1 VPVYAA
7 PPMAQ
12 LPLTFDSQGLVPVI
26 VQDHLTGEVRML
38 AFATPEA
45 IQSTRETGR
54 ATFWSRSRS
63 ELWEKGRTSGN
74 EIRVLRVLVDCD
86 ADCVIYSSEPHGNSC
101 HTGAPSCFFQTLEG
115 DAGAERLEGDAGK
128 AKLEGE
134 ADETPRPPTPPQ
146 TLLATLE
153 SVLEARKRS
162 TGKASYTKSL
172 YDAGAPKIG
181 AKLREEAGEAAQAIE
196 SESDERVVSE
206 AADVLYHLL
215 VGLRWRSIPLRR
227 VFAELARRV
236 GTSGHEE
243 KASRRPV
250 P

>member
-1 VPVYAA
+1 
-7 PPMAQ
+7 MAQ
-12 LPLTFDSQGLVPVI
+12 LPLTFDAHGLVPVI
-26 VQDHLTGEVRML
+26 VQDHLTGEVRMF

-45 IQSTRETGR
+45 IQRTRETGR
-54 ATFWSRSRS
+54 ATFWSRSRN

-115 DAGAERLEGDAGK
+115 EAGSETLGQ
-128 AKLEGE
+128 E
-134 ADETPRPPTPPQ
+134 AAPQ
-146 TLLATLE
+146 ILLVALE
-153 SVLEARKRS
+153 SVLEARKS
-162 TGKASYTKSL
+162 SSGKASYTKSL

-196 SESDERVVSE
+196 SETDERVVSE
-206 AADVLYHLL
+206 AADVLYHLM
-215 VGLRWRSIPLRR
+215 VGLRWRGIPLRR
-227 VFAELARRV
+227 VLVQLASRM
-236 GTSGHEE
+236 GTGGHEE
-243 KASRRPV
+243 KASRRPA

>member
-1 VPVYAA
+1 
-7 PPMAQ
+7 MAQ
-12 LPLTFDSQGLVPVI
+12 LPLTFDAHGLVPVI
-26 VQDHLTGEVRML
+26 VQDHLTGEVRMF

-45 IQSTRETGR
+45 IRRTRETGR

-115 DAGAERLEGDAGK
+115 EMGS
-128 AKLEGE
+128 E
-134 ADETPRPPTPPQ
+134 ALGQTPAPQ
-146 TLLATLE
+146 TLLGALE
-153 SVLEARKRS
+153 AVLEARKNS
-162 TGKASYTKSL
+162 TGKTSYTKSL

-181 AKLREEAGEAAQAIE
+181 AKLREEAGEAALALE
-196 SESDERVVSE
+196 AETDERVVSE
-206 AADVLYHLL
+206 AADLLYHLL
-215 VGLRWRSIPLRR
+215 VGLRWRAIPVRR
-227 VFAELARRV
+227 VLAELARRA

-243 KASRRPV
+243 KASRRPG

>member
-1 VPVYAA
+1 MPVYALG
-7 PPMAQ
+7 PMAQ
-12 LPLTFDSQGLVPVI
+12 LPLTFDSRGLVPVI
-26 VQDHLTGEVRML
+26 VQDHLTGEVRMF

-45 IQSTRETGR
+45 IRSTRETGR
-54 ATFWSRSRS
+54 ATFWSRSRG

-74 EIRVLRVLVDCD
+74 EIRVLGMLVDCD

-101 HTGAPSCFFQTLEG
+101 HTGAPSCFFQS
-115 DAGAERLEGDAGK
+115 
-128 AKLEGE
+128 LEGE
-134 ADETPRPPTPPQ
+134 AGDTLEAQTEPPQ

-153 SVLEARKRS
+153 AVLEARKAS

-181 AKLREEAGEAAQAIE
+181 AKLREEAGEAAQALE
-196 SESDERVVSE
+196 AESDERVVSE
-206 AADVLYHLL
+206 AADVLYHLM

-227 VFAELARRV
+227 VFVELARRL

-243 KASRRPV
+243 KASRP
-250 P
+250 PAP

>member
-1 VPVYAA
+1 
-7 PPMAQ
+7 MAQ
-12 LPLTFDSQGLVPVI
+12 LPLTFDSHGLVPVI
-26 VQDHLTGEVRML
+26 VQDHLTGEVRMF
-38 AFATPEA
+38 AFATPAA

-54 ATFWSRSRS
+54 ATFWSRSRD

-115 DAGAERLEGDAGK
+115 EAGAERLEG

-134 ADETPRPPTPPQ
+134 AGAESLREPAPPQ
-146 TLLATLE
+146 TLLSALE
-153 SVLEARKRS
+153 SSLEARKRS

-227 VFAELARRV
+227 VFAELARRA

-243 KASRRPV
+243 KASRRPA

>member
-1 VPVYAA
+1 MPVYAA
-7 PPMAQ
+7 RPMAQ
-12 LPLTFDSQGLVPVI
+12 LPLTFDSRGLVPVI

-38 AFATPEA
+38 AFATEA
-45 IQSTRETGR
+45 AIRSTRETGK
-54 ATFWSRSRS
+54 ATFWSRSRN

-86 ADCVIYSSEPHGNSC
+86 ADCVIYSSEPQGNSC
-101 HTGAPSCFFQTLEG
+101 HTGARTCFFQL
-115 DAGAERLEGDAGK
+115 
-128 AKLEGE
+128 LEGE
-134 ADETPRPPTPPQ
+134 ALEQATEPSQ

-153 SVLEARKRS
+153 SVLEARKSS
-162 TGKASYTKSL
+162 TGKSSYTKSL
-172 YDAGAPKIG
+172 YDAGAPTIG

-196 SESDERVVSE
+196 SESDDRVVSE

-215 VGLRWRSIPLRR
+215 VGLRWRSIPVRR
-227 VFAELARRV
+227 VFVELARRL

-243 KASRRPV
+243 KASRQPA

>member
-1 VPVYAA
+1 
-7 PPMAQ
+7 MAQ
-12 LPLTFDSQGLVPVI
+12 LPLTFDSHGLVPVI
-26 VQDHLTGEVRML
+26 VQDHLTGEVRMF

-45 IQSTRETGR
+45 IQRTRETGR

-63 ELWEKGRTSGN
+63 ELWEKGLTSGN

-115 DAGAERLEGDAGK
+115 DAGS
-128 AKLEGE
+128 
-134 ADETPRPPTPPQ
+134 ETLGQAAPPQ
-146 TLLATLE
+146 VLLGALE
-153 SVLEARKRS
+153 SVLEARKSS

-181 AKLREEAGEAAQAIE
+181 AKLREEAGEAAEALE
-196 SESDERVVSE
+196 SETDERVVSE
-206 AADVLYHLL
+206 AADVLYHLM
-215 VGLRWRSIPLRR
+215 VGLRWRGIPLRR
-227 VFAELARRV
+227 VLEQLAGRM

-243 KASRRPV
+243 RASRRPA